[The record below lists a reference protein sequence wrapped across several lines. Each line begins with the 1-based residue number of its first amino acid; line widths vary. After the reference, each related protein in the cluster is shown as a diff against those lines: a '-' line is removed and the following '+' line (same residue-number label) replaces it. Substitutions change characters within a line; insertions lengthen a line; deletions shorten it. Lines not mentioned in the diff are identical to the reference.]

1 MSKLIVI
8 EGIDGSGK
16 GTQSKLLHA
25 RLVKENYDLF
35 KLSFPQYSD
44 ECSFFVRS
52 YLNGDYGINATD
64 ISPQQASLCYA
75 MDRFHAFKAYSDV
88 KNAVQSQDT
97 ILLADRYTTSN
108 ILYQSTKA
116 KTTDDIYRL
125 IDWICELEYGILQI
139 PKPDIVIMPYVEIE
153 KNIEMMRKRNITENA
168 NANNMQRDIH
178 EQNIAYLRRV
188 HATSEIIAER
198 MGFEIINCM
207 DGNGQIKTPED
218 IHEEI
223 YKKVD
228 TKILQ
233 YVKKKDQ

>member
-16 GTQSKLLHA
+16 GTQSKLLHS
-25 RLVKENYDLF
+25 RLVKENYDLH

-44 ECSFFVRS
+44 SCSFFVRA
-52 YLNGDYGINATD
+52 YLNGDYGMSAED
-64 ISPQQASLCYA
+64 VSPKQASLCYA
-75 MDRFHAFKAYSDV
+75 MDRFHTFKAYDEI
-88 KNAVQSQDT
+88 KKAVASEDA

-116 KTTDDIYRL
+116 KSQDEIYQL
-125 IDWICELEYGILQI
+125 IDWICELEYGVLQI
-139 PKPDIVIMPYVEIE
+139 PEPDIVIMPYVEIE
-153 KNIEMMRKRNITENA
+153 KNIEMMRRRDIAANA

-178 EQNIAYLRRV
+178 EQNLEYLRQV
-188 HATSEIIAER
+188 HAASEIIAQR

-207 DGNGQIKTPED
+207 DENGKLRTPEN

-223 YKKVD
+223 YQKVD
-228 TKILQ
+228 SKVLQ
-233 YVKKKDQ
+233 YVKKKQ